1 MTFDRRIT
9 PHRPDLA
16 DERLRGQVEA
26 ERFATGT
33 ARRVIAP
40 SAPLRRHPS
49 PDAPLDTEA
58 LMGERVTVYDEH
70 EGWAWAQL
78 ETDGY
83 VGYVPTA
90 ALGDPGPAPT
100 HRIAPLRTFLFP
112 GPNLKLP
119 PLGFVSLG
127 ARVSVV
133 AAEGD
138 YARLDTGAF
147 VYAPHLS
154 PIDAGEPDF
163 VAVAERFLHAPYL
176 WGGKTSLGLDCSG
189 LTQVALQA
197 AGGAAPRDSDMQQ
210 AELGHEVEI
219 GPDLAGLAR
228 GDLVFWR
235 GHVGIMLDETR
246 LIHANGHH
254 MLVAVE
260 PLAIA
265 EERIRL
271 KTFGPITAVKRLAA
285 ALSFRGRA
293 AEPGTHTR

>member
-26 ERFATGT
+26 ERFAAGT
-33 ARRVIAP
+33 PERVIAP

-78 ETDGY
+78 DTDGY

-90 ALGDPGPAPT
+90 ALGEPGPAPT

-127 ARVSVV
+127 ARVAVV
-133 AAEGD
+133 ARGGRLRA
-138 YARLDTGAF
+138 ARHRGF
-147 VYAPHLS
+147 VYAPHLA
-154 PIDAGEPDF
+154 PLDAGEPDF
-163 VAVAERFLHAPYL
+163 VAVAERFLHALSVGRQDEPRARL
-176 WGGKTSLGLDCSG
+176 LGPHADRARRLPASP
-189 LTQVALQA
+189 
-197 AGGAAPRDSDMQQ
+197 APRDSDMQQ
-210 AELGHEVEI
+210 AELGHAVEI

-228 GDLVFWR
+228 GDLVFWKR
-235 GHVGIMLDETR
+235 PCRHHARRRRACSTR
-246 LIHANGHH
+246 T
-254 MLVAVE
+254 
-260 PLAIA
+260 AITCWSRSSPSRSPRSA
-265 EERIRL
+265 S
-271 KTFGPITAVKRLAA
+271 G
-285 ALSFRGRA
+285 
-293 AEPGTHTR
+293 